1 MQLFKRS
8 FGQRAGFWPST
19 FLGVALTGSFLT
31 VAGTLSVAS
40 AQTDTARIQGT
51 VQDSTG
57 AFIPGAAV
65 TVTNTA
71 TNSVVTVVSNGDGT
85 FTVNALPIGPYKTDV
100 KMVGFASQ
108 TQRFVL
114 SVSQT
119 QALQFKLSPGSEST
133 TVEVTSAA
141 PLVDADTSS
150 LGETITGRQVTELPL
165 NGRNFTGLAL
175 LTPGVTRGQYGNSAS
190 GVNGDAETF
199 RNNSSGG
206 GSLSTNGLRPQANNF
221 ILDGIDNNE
230 SLVNTLEFFT
240 NLDGTQEFRINT
252 STAPA
257 EFGRAGGAVI
267 QSTIKSGTNQ
277 IHGSAFE
284 FARSSLFDANPTYQF
299 RNGFSKPVPFKRNTF
314 GASLGLP
321 IIKDKLFLFGD
332 YQGVR
337 ENQPLNAEVINVPT
351 AQMRTGNFASLLGTG
366 ITTLPSVGATTGCA
380 AYTLDS
386 GRIVKSQNQL
396 NFGNDTGSGPLV
408 ADSGAIFDPTTC
420 AQFAGNVI
428 PTGRLNPA
436 AVKYLN
442 AYDLPNIA
450 GTNNGTQANFRAIRS
465 DIRHFNTF
473 DSRLDY
479 SPLASDRLF
488 ARFTYDNS
496 AFTRTSRLTTLPAGF
511 ASGENTVHGR
521 GYALGETH
529 TFSPNLLNELRA
541 GYNRYTFT
549 NNPVF
554 SGAPISANLGI
565 VNANRNS
572 NLGGGALIGG
582 YGKIEYTGDY
592 GRYAVP
598 ENTYEINDAVTYVRG
613 HHSFKIGASGI
624 RRDVAFF
631 RPISGKGFFQ
641 FANGDFTGFEEAEM
655 LTGFVDNYSIGAQ
668 NGFFGTRNYEIG
680 GFVQDDWKLTNR
692 LTLNLGVRYEVIT
705 YPTEQHNR
713 QAALDPNT
721 GFIKLAGQ
729 NGVPASIINTNYG
742 NVAPRFG
749 FAYDVFGTGAT
760 ILRGGYGIF
769 YFQDR
774 GGIDNQLGQQV
785 PFGGSVSYTA
795 QQGYRIG
802 FTGQA
807 AQGTYLNTANGN
819 AVATGALPLPGY
831 PNFDRTNPPVGA
843 NVFAVNSTE
852 KTSDVQQFNLQVQ
865 QQLGNSTV
873 FTLGYVGNKST
884 HLATGYNYNYLPGV
898 AGRNTLLF
906 PKLGQVVY
914 NQNDGL
920 SHYNSLQ
927 AQLNYRAVKGL
938 LFTSSYTWSHNI
950 DNSDGYLGFYAV
962 SQLYFYD
969 HSLNKGNSS
978 LDQRNVFV
986 TSAVYDLPFGRGQK
1000 FASTAGRALDLVIG
1014 GWQLNTVVQAETGTP
1029 FSITYPSYGGVFSQR
1044 ADAIGPISF
1053 PHSVTQGYIR
1063 GVFARPTGLQGN
1075 TGRNAFFGPGLAQGD
1090 VSLFKT
1096 LHVTERVGAELRAE
1110 VFNVTN
1116 TPQFTNP
1123 DSNPQDNNPYQ
1134 SGSFNAN
1141 DGSFGRLNGQRQ
1153 FSERQMQM
1161 AVRFT
1166 F

>member
-1 MQLFKRS
+1 MQLFNRFS
-8 FGQRAGFWPST
+8 SRRAGIWPST
-19 FLGVALTGSFLT
+19 VLGVALAGCVVT
-31 VAGTLSVAS
+31 VAGSFSIAA
-40 AQTDTARIQGT
+40 AQTDTARMQGT

-57 AFIPGAAV
+57 ALIPGATI

-71 TNSVVTVVSNGDGT
+71 TNSISTATSSGDGA
-85 FTVNALPIGPYKTDV
+85 FTLNALPIGPYKAEV
-100 KMVGFASQ
+100 KMAGFAGQAQ
-108 TQRFVL
+108 TFVL

-119 QALQFKLSPGSEST
+119 QTLEFKLSTGSENT

-141 PLVDADTSS
+141 PLVDAGTSS
-150 LGETITGRQVTELPL
+150 IGETIEGRQVTELPL

-257 EFGRAGGAVI
+257 EFGRAGGAVV

-299 RNGFSKPVPFKRNTF
+299 RNGPSSPVPFKRNTF

-332 YQGVR
+332 YQGLR

-351 AQMRTGNFASLLGTG
+351 AAFRTGDFSALLGTG

-380 AYTLDS
+380 AYTLTS
-386 GRIVKSQNQL
+386 GRTVTTQNQL
-396 NFGNDTGSGPLV
+396 NYGNNAGTGPLL
-408 ADSGAIFDPTTC
+408 ADSGAIFDPSTC
-420 AQFAGNVI
+420 KQFTGNII
-428 PTGRLNPA
+428 PTSRQNPA
-436 AVKYLN
+436 AVNYLN
-442 AYDLPNIA
+442 AYNLPNIT
-450 GTNNGTQANFRAIRS
+450 GTNNGTQANFRTVRS

-473 DSRLDY
+473 DSRLDFT
-479 SPLASDRLF
+479 PGGSDRMF

-496 AFTRTSRLTTLPAGF
+496 AFTRTSRLTKLPAGF

-529 TFSPNLLNELRA
+529 TFTGNLLNELRA

-565 VNANRNS
+565 VNANRTS

-582 YGKIEYTGDY
+582 NGKIEYTGDY

-598 ENTYEINDAVTYVRG
+598 ENTYEINDAVTYTRG
-613 HHSFKIGASGI
+613 HHNFKIGASGI

-631 RPISGKGFFQ
+631 RPIAGKGFFQ
-641 FANGDFTGFEEAEM
+641 YSNGDFTGFEDSEM
-655 LTGFVDNYSIGAQ
+655 LAGFADNYSIGAQ
-668 NGFFGTRNYEIG
+668 SGFFGTRNYEFG
-680 GFVQDDWKLTNR
+680 GFVQDDWKIAQR

-729 NGVPASIINTNYG
+729 NGVSASIINNNYG

-749 FAYDVFGTGAT
+749 FAYDVYGTGKT
-760 ILRGGYGIF
+760 IVRGGYGIF

-807 AQGTYLNTANGN
+807 PQGTYLNTANGT

-831 PNFDRTNPPVGA
+831 PNFDRTKPPVGA

-852 KTSDVQQFNLQVQ
+852 KTSNVQQFNVQVQ
-865 QQLGNSTV
+865 QQLGDRAV
-873 FTLGYVGNKST
+873 FTLGYVGNKAT
-884 HLATGYNYNYLPGV
+884 HLATGYNYNYLPGL
-898 AGRNTLLF
+898 AGRNTALF
-906 PKLGQVVY
+906 PNLGQVVY
-914 NQNDGL
+914 NLNDGV

-927 AQLNYRAVKGL
+927 TQLNYRAAKGL
-938 LFTSSYTWSHNI
+938 VFTSSYTWSHNI
-950 DNSDGYLGFYAV
+950 DNTDGYLGFYAV

-969 HSLNKGNSS
+969 HRLNKGNSS

-1000 FASTAGRALDLVIG
+1000 FASSVNRPLDLVIG

-1029 FSITYPSYGGVFSQR
+1029 FSIVYPSYGGVFSQR
-1044 ADAIGPISF
+1044 ADAVGVVTY

-1063 GVFARPTGLQGN
+1063 GTFAAPTGLQGN
-1075 TGRNAFFGPGLAQGD
+1075 TGRNGFFGPGMAEGD

-1096 LHVTERVGAELRAE
+1096 LHLTERISSELRAE

-1123 DSNPQDNNPYQ
+1123 DSNPQDGNPYRT
-1134 SGSFNAN
+1134 GSFDAN
-1141 DGSFGRLNGQRQ
+1141 NGGFGRLNSNRQ